1 MELLQTGAACSRH
14 LQELELPHEAAVQP
28 GILPHPLPNPTAWLC
43 PCTKNLLSDLITRA
57 YHVCRDSETVKDF
70 LEVVSEYPIVPH
82 PDIFGL
88 HENADITC
96 DQNETYALF
105 ATVLSLQPRV
115 ASGGGL
121 SREVVVTQQCT
132 SILDKVRYLN

>member
-1 MELLQTGAACSRH
+1 MQPVIGICRNLSCLMRKLCS
-14 LQELELPHEAAVQP
+14 L
-28 GILPHPLPNPTAWLC
+28 GILPHLC
-43 PCTKNLLSDLITRA
+43 QTLRLGCAPARRKNLLSDLITCA

-121 SREVVVTQQCT
+121 SREVVVAQQCT